1 MKEEFLHFIWKH
13 QLFSHKEL
21 TTTAGNELAIHKAG
35 IHNEQDGGPDF
46 LQGRIKI
53 DNTIWAGN
61 IEIHINASDWFA
73 HNHHK
78 DQSFDNVILHVVYND
93 DKEVHRAN
101 GESIPTLSLADK
113 IDSRVYNQYE
123 GLRQSL
129 QWIPCAKQVPNV
141 DSFIKTQCLER
152 VLIERLAT
160 KSNFVLEHLSST
172 GNDWEA
178 AFFRILARTIGQKVN
193 AEPFLQL
200 AKSISWKILKKH
212 RHDPFQLEALLFGQ
226 AGMLAKSFEEEYPQS
241 LKREYEFLSN
251 KYSLQPMAPHLWQ
264 FLRLRPQGFPTIRM
278 AQLAKL
284 ILNSHNLFTC
294 LRDGGDMRQFDE
306 LLNVTAS
313 SYWDTHYNFDQ
324 PTKTKKKRLGKN
336 MRQLILINAIV
347 PTIFAY
353 GRHLDNQNYKDQALE
368 LLEQIPPEQNAI
380 IKKWKELGM
389 KPASAFDTQALLE
402 LKEHYCDKRKCLNC
416 SIGNRIL
423 QEPLMTYN
431 GKLQF

>member
-13 QLFSHKEL
+13 QLFSHQEL
-21 TTTAGNELAIHKAG
+21 TTTAGDDLAIHKAG

-46 LQGRIKI
+46 LQGRVKI
-53 DNTIWAGN
+53 DNTTWAGN

-78 DQSFDNVILHVVYND
+78 DQSFD
-93 DKEVHRAN
+93 RAH
-101 GESIPTLSLADK
+101 GETIPTLSLADK
-113 IDSRVYNQYE
+113 IDSRVYTQYE

-129 QWIPCAKQVPNV
+129 QWIPCAKQVPHV

-152 VLIERLAT
+152 VLIERLAS
-160 KSNFVLEHLSST
+160 KSNFVLEHLSAT

-193 AEPFLQL
+193 ADPFLQL
-200 AKSISWKILKKH
+200 AKSLPGKTLKKH

-226 AGMLAKSFEEEYPQS
+226 AGMLAKPFEEAYPQS
-241 LKREYEFLSN
+241 LKREYAFLSN

-294 LRDGGDMRQFDE
+294 LRDGGDRRQFDD
-306 LLNVTAS
+306 LLTVTAS
-313 SYWDTHYNFDQ
+313 SY
-324 PTKTKKKRLGKN
+324 
-336 MRQLILINAIV
+336 
-347 PTIFAY
+347 
-353 GRHLDNQNYKDQALE
+353 
-368 LLEQIPPEQNAI
+368 
-380 IKKWKELGM
+380 
-389 KPASAFDTQALLE
+389 
-402 LKEHYCDKRKCLNC
+402 
-416 SIGNRIL
+416 
-423 QEPLMTYN
+423 
-431 GKLQF
+431 